1 MLNLSWRSL
10 MSSCSLIAVFF
21 SVPGTGISTSPS
33 RLILI
38 SALKWFLKCRFIRSR
53 SQRMLSCRVGKS
65 AMGWGRFRVSILL
78 RLAVMTLVIFV
89 ALYLVADWMG
99 PELIKWFA
107 GRRGQTLLST
117 QDARF
122 LFGLGAILI

>member
-1 MLNLSWRSL
+1 
-10 MSSCSLIAVFF
+10 
-21 SVPGTGISTSPS
+21 
-33 RLILI
+33 
-38 SALKWFLKCRFIRSR
+38 
-53 SQRMLSCRVGKS
+53 
-65 AMGWGRFRVSILL
+65 MGWGRFRVPILL

-122 LFGLGAILI
+122 LFGLGAILIGLVSGFVVENMPTGSAPPPVQSVVHSSLTSGLIMTSFILAGIILIVLTILGY

>member
-1 MLNLSWRSL
+1 
-10 MSSCSLIAVFF
+10 
-21 SVPGTGISTSPS
+21 
-33 RLILI
+33 
-38 SALKWFLKCRFIRSR
+38 
-53 SQRMLSCRVGKS
+53 
-65 AMGWGRFRVSILL
+65 MGSDRFRISILL

-122 LFGLGAILI
+122 LFGLGAILIGLVSGFVVENMPTGSAPPPVHSVVHSSLTSGLIMISFISVGIILVVSTILGY